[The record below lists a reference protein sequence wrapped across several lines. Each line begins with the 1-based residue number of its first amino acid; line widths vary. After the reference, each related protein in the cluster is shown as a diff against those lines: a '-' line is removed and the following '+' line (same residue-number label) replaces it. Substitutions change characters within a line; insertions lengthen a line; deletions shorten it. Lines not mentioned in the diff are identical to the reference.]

1 MKLLLELRALLNDMT
16 ITTHVRE
23 LFFPGLLLS
32 NFLICTYLNHYKF
45 SYKNLIEFWY
55 FIII

>member
-1 MKLLLELRALLNDMT
+1 MKLFLELRALLNDMT

-32 NFLICTYLNHYKF
+32 NFLICTYLN
-45 SYKNLIEFWY
+45 YKNLAIK
-55 FIII
+55 I